1 MMKLSIHNPFI
12 VLFVYG
18 FYSIACQTPQQEAA
32 VFADSNKQ
40 FKPNLLDTSDDSPK
54 TSSQLD
60 NMFKKYSS
68 DGVRMSPTEFHNFLD
83 HFVDLLRLQKKSTE
97 PSKHNNQY
105 HNANIQQDDHDSSHH
120 HNDAHEHKH
129 EHDDHDHDHENHEN
143 DQHDHTHE
151 KNSKNQTSAQ
161 LTCLKNKIHK
171 IAHLNE
177 AKNHSIDK
185 NEFTNLIANVVA
197 ELDFCLCNETYV
209 SMFSMKSNNLAASF
223 KSKRDST

>member
-18 FYSIACQTPQQEAA
+18 FFYSIACQTPHQEAA
-32 VFADSNKQ
+32 VVADSNKQ

-60 NMFKKYSS
+60 NMFNKYSS

-83 HFVDLLRLQKKSTE
+83 HFVDLLRLQQKSTE

-105 HNANIQQDDHDSSHH
+105 HNANIQQDDHDSHDH
-120 HNDAHEHKH
+120 DHKH
-129 EHDDHDHDHENHEN
+129 EHEDHDHDHDHEN
-143 DQHDHTHE
+143 DQHGHTHE
-151 KNSKNQTSAQ
+151 NNAKNQTSEAQ
-161 LTCLKNKIHK
+161 LTCLKKKIHK
-171 IAHLNE
+171 IVHLNE

-209 SMFSMKSNNLAASF
+209 SMFSMKSNSLAASF